1 MISYTKTTLAN
12 GLRVIVHRDGTT
24 PLVTVNLLYMVG
36 ARNERADRTGFAHL
50 FEHLMFGGTRR
61 HPDYDREVD
70 AMGGE
75 SNAFTNN
82 DYTNYYITVPSQFL
96 GAALMLEA
104 DRMRGEWDI
113 ENDGWK
119 VLEVQKRVVTEEYN
133 QRYINR
139 PYGDTWMLLRPLCYR
154 EHPYRWC
161 TIGADIKHVQEATLE
176 DVRDF
181 FDRHYRP
188 ANAILTI
195 AGNVDENAALALA
208 EQAFGTIAPAAVDK
222 PPLPQ
227 EPEQTAPRRLEV
239 CRNVPSSAIYK
250 AWRMCDRQSPD
261 YHAYDMASDI
271 LSNGNSSRLYRRL
284 VQEEGLFSEINAYIT
299 GDLDPGLFVVSGK
312 LNDGVAVEQGE
323 AAISDE
329 IERLR
334 EQPADSLEIEKVANK
349 FENTFVYSQY
359 KSSDRA
365 LSLCY
370 YEMLGDTDLANTEP
384 EHYRRITAT
393 DLTRVA
399 QSLVPERCS
408 TLIINKT
415 E

>member
-36 ARNERADRTGFAHL
+36 ARNERSDRTGFAHL

-104 DRMRGEWDI
+104 DRMRGEWDV

-208 EQAFGTIAPAAVDK
+208 EQAFGTITPAAVDK

-227 EPEQTAPRRLEV
+227 EPKQTAPRRLEV
-239 CRNVPSSAIYK
+239 CRNVPNSAIYK

-284 VQEEGLFSEINAYIT
+284 VQEDGLFSEINAYIT

-323 AAISDE
+323 AAIADE

-399 QSLVPERCS
+399 QTLVPERCS